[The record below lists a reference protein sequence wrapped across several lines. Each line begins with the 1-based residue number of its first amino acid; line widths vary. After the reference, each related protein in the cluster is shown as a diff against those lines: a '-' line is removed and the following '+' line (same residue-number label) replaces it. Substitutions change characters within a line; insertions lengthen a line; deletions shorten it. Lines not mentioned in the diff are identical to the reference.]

1 MKKKLT
7 ILVVFLLVAIFLGTF
22 FSQKPNIG
30 IEIIFGI
37 EFLFAFS
44 ILLISFV
51 NKWKTGFPK
60 VILCFV
66 LFSLLININL
76 LSPRRQIEDYSILRF
91 FKLKMFCD
99 KYLLGLPL
107 ALPLLIINL
116 FVSKTVL
123 RIAEVST
130 RFAKDTK
137 DSKFLDI
144 ERLNGAT
151 KFLSGSIKLTIFV
164 SCINISIGILMGIIT
179 SNLNFYDSFKATIPS
194 FCMKIFLITVPYII
208 VGLAISIR
216 TDSIEQTQTS

>member
-76 LSPRRQIEDYSILRF
+76 LSPRR
-91 FKLKMFCD
+91 
-99 KYLLGLPL
+99 
-107 ALPLLIINL
+107 
-116 FVSKTVL
+116 
-123 RIAEVST
+123 
-130 RFAKDTK
+130 
-137 DSKFLDI
+137 
-144 ERLNGAT
+144 
-151 KFLSGSIKLTIFV
+151 
-164 SCINISIGILMGIIT
+164 
-179 SNLNFYDSFKATIPS
+179 
-194 FCMKIFLITVPYII
+194 
-208 VGLAISIR
+208 
-216 TDSIEQTQTS
+216 